1 MIKCKPATIGCV
13 VQISLAACNVGDN
26 LPTCRVDMDEQYV
39 FAVDEPP
46 FICSQARYLSAR
58 DSATLLVSPAT
69 LRRYH
74 DRLLLAINAEPYFA
88 GFSVGGRVLRS
99 RMVSTQPAVW
109 DVWNRGRLTPVSA
122 DVDIALNGIGATP
135 TQAPQQ
141 HNYSDGTH
149 FVTMDFDAQRLFSP
163 QALNDVLATAGLSL
177 EETPAEL
184 NPADTTFLWPPDVA
198 PEGDDGA
205 TVQIDA
211 AIIEKT
217 DGTVVGAPH
226 FLRAIVTPIS
236 AVVYDMS
243 GAPLSDR
250 VPPLRAT
257 TRPWR

>member
-1 MIKCKPATIGCV
+1 
-13 VQISLAACNVGDN
+13 
-26 LPTCRVDMDEQYV
+26 
-39 FAVDEPP
+39 
-46 FICSQARYLSAR
+46 
-58 DSATLLVSPAT
+58 
-69 LRRYH
+69 
-74 DRLLLAINAEPYFA
+74 LLAIDAEPYFA
-88 GFSVGGRVLRS
+88 GFSIGGRVLRS
-99 RMVSTQPAVW
+99 RLVSTQPAVW

-135 TQAPQQ
+135 THAPQA
-141 HNYSDGTH
+141 HTYSDGTH
-149 FVTMDFDAQRLFSP
+149 FVTMDFDAQRLFSA

-184 NPADTTFLWPPDVA
+184 NPADTTFLWPPDAA

-226 FLRAIVTPIS
+226 FLRAIVTPTS
-236 AVVYDMS
+236 AVVYDMG

-257 TRPWR
+257 TRPWP